1 MTPKQMIASLIWN
14 PISAPQRIPTIETS
28 AKIQSRGAHT
38 VKSFFVVIA
47 YNVIA
52 TTTADVNKEA

>member
-1 MTPKQMIASLIWN
+1 MIARFISN
-14 PISAPQRIPTIETS
+14 PKSAPQRIPTIKTS
-28 AKIQSRGAHT
+28 EQIQSRGANT

-47 YNVIA
+47 YIVIA